1 MRMRRQVRW
10 TAAGLCALALACGEP
25 GGGSSE
31 GMTSGDPG
39 GTSGGSSGATSGD
52 TAPTSGSDTAT
63 TTPDGPEAA
72 RPCTEVCAELY
83 TWLVD
88 CLDEGGPGADE
99 IAAQCKDE
107 CEGLSD
113 VTLPQPCEKCL
124 DSKSCEPCCTEY
136 HCRPI
141 DPDTSLAA
149 MCEPPKPPNDCT
161 EGQKKCF
168 YDKDCGDPNV
178 WNCNS
183 VTSRCTNRSWKD
195 CAGTPCQYNADC
207 PSNSCNKAEGKC
219 N

>member
-1 MRMRRQVRW
+1 MRIRRQVRW
-10 TAAGLCALALACGEP
+10 TAAWLCALALACSEP

-31 GMTSGDPG
+31 AMTSGDPG
-39 GTSGGSSGATSGD
+39 GTSGGTSDGTSGD
-52 TAPTSGSDTAT
+52 TAPTSGDTSPS
-63 TTPDGPEAA
+63 TPDGPEAE

-83 TWLVD
+83 TWMFG
-88 CLDEGGPGADE
+88 CSDEGGPSADE
-99 IAAQCKDE
+99 IAAQCEEE

-113 VTLPQPCEKCL
+113 VTLPKLCDACL

-141 DPDTSLAA
+141 DPDLSLAA

-168 YDKDCGDPNV
+168 YDKDCGDPKV

-183 VTSRCTNRSWKD
+183 VTSRCTNRGWKD